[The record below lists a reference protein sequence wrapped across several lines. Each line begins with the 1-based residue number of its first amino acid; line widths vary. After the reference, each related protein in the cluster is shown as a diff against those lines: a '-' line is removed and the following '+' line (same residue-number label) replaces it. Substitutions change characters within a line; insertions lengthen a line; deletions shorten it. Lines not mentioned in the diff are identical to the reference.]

1 MLENV
6 SINCHS
12 SVKLTGSKTI
22 YIDPYNIPEEVDDA
36 DYIFCTHGHYD
47 HFSESDILKV
57 MNEKT
62 KMITVE
68 DTHAMARGL
77 TFSEDRIQ
85 IVEPDEDYEVDDIK
99 FHTVPAY
106 NKEKMYH
113 QKKERWV
120 GYIIEL
126 DGLKYYIAG
135 DTDNLDELQNIE
147 CDVAFL
153 PVGGTYTMDYK
164 EAAHLANSITCDV
177 VVPTHY
183 GTIVGTKEDGEHFA
197 KLVTDK
203 KVLILIH

>member
-22 YIDPYNIPEEVDDA
+22 YIDPFRIDKDVSDA

-47 HFSESDILKV
+47 HFSEDDILKV

-62 KMITVE
+62 KLITVE
-68 DTHAMARGL
+68 GTHSMARGL
-77 TFSEDRIQ
+77 MIPEEKIQ
-85 IVEPDEDYEVDDIK
+85 IVEPNEEYEVEGLK
-99 FHTVPAY
+99 FYTVPAY

-113 QKKERWV
+113 QKKENWV
-120 GYIIEL
+120 GYVIEF

-135 DTDNLDELQNIE
+135 DTDDLDELETME

-164 EAAHLANSITCDV
+164 EAAHLANEITCDV
-177 VVPTHY
+177 VIPTHY
-183 GTIVGTKEDGEHFA
+183 GSIVGTKEDGEKFA
-197 KLVTDK
+197 SLVKDK
-203 KVLILIH
+203 TVKILI